1 MIKLEE
7 ELYFDKILGPIFIT
21 YYGKTESDE
30 QNERR
35 REPRHPARHITV
47 GIEI

>member
-30 QNERR
+30 QNDGGNQDILL
-35 REPRHPARHITV
+35 AI
-47 GIEI
+47 